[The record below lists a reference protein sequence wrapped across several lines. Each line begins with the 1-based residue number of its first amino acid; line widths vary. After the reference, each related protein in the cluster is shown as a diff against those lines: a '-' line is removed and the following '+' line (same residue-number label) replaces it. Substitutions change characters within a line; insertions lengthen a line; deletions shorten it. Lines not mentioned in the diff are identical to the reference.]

1 MSKKTVF
8 KNEQGFTL
16 LELILCIVILAVG
29 LTGVLSYF
37 TQGMRNSSYAQ
48 NIAIAT
54 ILAQDLME
62 EIKSKCWDQTATT
75 VSPCSG
81 AVTPSAIGPDGVE
94 TRATYND
101 VDDFNGLSN
110 SPPKNS
116 QNVLMPNPYNNMTV
130 NTFTQTV
137 SVCYVAAGTLNTC
150 IVSPGTSNFKRIAV
164 TISWGSVTGDQ
175 VQLVSVVTN
184 H

>member
-1 MSKKTVF
+1 MF

-16 LELILCIVILAVG
+16 IELILGIVILAVG

-48 NIAIAT
+48 NTAVAT
-54 ILAQDLME
+54 TLAQDLME
-62 EIKSKCWDQTATT
+62 EIRSKCWDQTATT
-75 VSPCSG
+75 VSPCG
-81 AVTPSAIGPDGVE
+81 GTVTPSALGPDGGE

-110 SPPKNS
+110 TQPKDS
-116 QNVLMPNPYNNMTV
+116 QGSTMPNPYNNMTS
-130 NTFTQTV
+130 NTFLRTV
-137 SVCYVAAGTLNTC
+137 SVCYVPGGNLNDTSTC
-150 IVSPGTSNFKRIAV
+150 NTTTNYKRIAV
-164 TISWGSVTGDQ
+164 TVSWRSVSGDQ